1 MQQLMEKDLIIYRK
15 RLGVYAFRSNV
26 GVDIEKAIESRMGE
40 MESRFDLCR
49 SLMDSAEMDYE
60 LPKRYNQKFAITRY
74 FQYEI
79 MLLSDFLKLEN
90 SAYLFEEKFADGKI
104 LLLIYEDETDVSE
117 GTKAFAEIS
126 G

>member
-1 MQQLMEKDLIIYRK
+1 M
-15 RLGVYAFRSNV
+15 YAFRSNV

-40 MESRFDLCR
+40 LESRFDLCR
-49 SLMDSAEMDYE
+49 SLMDIAEMDYE

-90 SAYLFEEKFADGKI
+90 SAYLFEEKFADGKFYSSFMKMKQMCLRYKNI
-104 LLLIYEDETDVSE
+104 CRN
-117 GTKAFAEIS
+117 
-126 G
+126 

>member
-1 MQQLMEKDLIIYRK
+1 
-15 RLGVYAFRSNV
+15 
-26 GVDIEKAIESRMGE
+26 MGE
-40 MESRFDLCR
+40 LESRFDLCR
-49 SLMDSAEMDYE
+49 SLMDIAEMDYE

-117 GTKAFAEIS
+117 VQKHLQKIS